1 MFCIIIMCYSCWVD
15 ATAFYAAVLAPLVAI
30 IGVNTALF
38 ALVIKGMTCDRVK
51 GLQSNQSDAKLFW
64 LRVKAA
70 AACFVLLGTLFRIAV
85 FIACRHCMLCMSHFN
100 QQTFYCDN

>member
-1 MFCIIIMCYSCWVD
+1 MCYSCWVD

-70 AACFVLLGTLFRIAV
+70 AACFVLLGTLLRIAV
-85 FIACRHCMLCMSHFN
+85 LSLVGIACCVCRILINRLFIVIISNTC
-100 QQTFYCDN
+100 T